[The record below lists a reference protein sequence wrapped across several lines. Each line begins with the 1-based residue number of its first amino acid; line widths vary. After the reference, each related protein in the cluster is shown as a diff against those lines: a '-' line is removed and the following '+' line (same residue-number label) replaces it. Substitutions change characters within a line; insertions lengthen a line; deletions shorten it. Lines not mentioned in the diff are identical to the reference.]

1 MNSTTFDFSTISDSE
16 LTPLVRKLLSIIGQQ
31 AAQIQQQAAQ
41 IQQQAAQIQRQSE
54 QIDVLKEEIAK
65 LKGLKGRPKI
75 APSRLN
81 DKKRGG
87 TVPPDG
93 KRPGSE
99 KHSKKISLEID
110 ETIKVPP
117 VRIPPGSRYLGTRE
131 YDVQDLIIKTHN
143 IRYLLEE
150 WLTPDGSYISG
161 EPPEDGRQGHFG
173 ANLVAFIMYQHHQ
186 CHVTQPLLHEQ
197 LQEFGVDISAGQV
210 SNFLTEDL
218 DAFHVE
224 KDEILKAGLEV
235 SSYVQVDDTGARHD
249 GKNGYCTSIGNDQ
262 FAWYG
267 STGSKSRI
275 NFLELLSAGKV
286 SYRLSDDAFRYMAE
300 EKLSK
305 LVVKCLRR
313 STRRVFKSRA
323 DWLEH
328 LGHLGVSRTGHVRL
342 VTEAALYGALLAT
355 GFNSE
360 LVILSDDAGQFNVP
374 LQPHA
379 LCWIHAERAI
389 KRLVPM
395 NDRQREDQAEIA
407 DAFWRLYRDLKDYK
421 EKPQKR
427 RRQQIERSFDSLF
440 QRRTSFESLNLALR
454 RIHTNRVELL
464 MVLDH
469 PELPLHNNSAETDI
483 REYVKRRK
491 VSGGTRSECGQRSRD
506 TFTSLKKTCRKLQL
520 SFWHYLKDRL
530 AEAGEI
536 AYLPALIRNL
546 SLVPAQ
552 AAAS

>member
-1 MNSTTFDFSTISDSE
+1 MTSQTFDFSTISDAE

-31 AAQIQQQAAQ
+31 AALIEK
-41 IQQQAAQIQRQSE
+41 QAAQIQRQGE
-54 QIDVLKEEIAK
+54 QIDALKEEIAK

-81 DKKRGG
+81 DKKRDG
-87 TVPPDG
+87 TAHPDG
-93 KRPGSE
+93 KRPGSD
-99 KHSKKISLEID
+99 KQSKKVSVAID
-110 ETIKVPP
+110 ETIRVPP
-117 VRIPPGSRYLGTRE
+117 AKLPLGSRYLGTRE
-131 YDVQDLIIKTHN
+131 FDVQDLIIRTHN

-150 WLTPDGSYISG
+150 WLTPDGRYISG

-173 ANLVAFIMYQHHQ
+173 TNLVSFIMYQHHQ

-210 SNFLTEDL
+210 NHFLTEDL
-218 DAFHVE
+218 DAFHAE

-235 SSYVQVDDTGARHD
+235 SSFVQVDDTGARHD
-249 GKNGYCTSIGNDQ
+249 GKNGYCTYIGNDL

-275 NFLELLSAGKV
+275 NFLELLSAGEI
-286 SYRLSDDAFRYMAE
+286 SYRLSEDAFRYMAE

-305 LVVKCLRR
+305 AVVKTLRR
-313 STRRVFKSRA
+313 STRRVFKSQA
-323 DWLEH
+323 DWTEYLK
-328 LGHLGVSRTGHVRL
+328 HLGVSRPGHVRI
-342 VTEAALYGALLAT
+342 VTEAALYGALLA
-355 GFNSE
+355 GGLNRE

-374 LQPHA
+374 LLPHA

-395 NDRQREDQAEIA
+395 TDRQREEQAEIA
-407 DAFWRLYRDLKDYK
+407 DAFWQLYRDLKGYK
-421 EKPQKR
+421 DKPQKR
-427 RRQQIERSFDSLF
+427 RRQQIERAFETLF

-454 RIHTNRVELL
+454 RIYDNRVELL
-464 MVLDH
+464 LVLDH
-469 PELPLHNNSAETDI
+469 PELPLHNNSAESDI

-506 TFTSLKKTCRKLQL
+506 TFTALKKTCRKLGVSYWL
-520 SFWHYLKDRL
+520 YLRDRL
-530 AEAGEI
+530 AKVGTISHLAD
-536 AYLPALIRNL
+536 LIREAAL
-546 SLVPAQ
+546 MPAH